1 MNTTLFATQRN
12 PTLYLSSWCK
22 FTGILSQTN
31 ASPKVKSLPS
41 ACWLGQ
47 GVSRSGVQRT
57 RPVAWQMR
65 RCSLDPANERTP
77 LHHCWAWATVKP
89 IWELMQQ
96 PTSRRYLVVG
106 SSGSPYNA
114 ATKPTEHVLKK
125 NTFARIPPGTMLAN
139 SLTQS
144 LCTKNLN
151 YLTYFSKILKIFK
164 KKFMYESTNKK
175 YFCNVQPCN
184 NWHFS

>member
-1 MNTTLFATQRN
+1 
-12 PTLYLSSWCK
+12 
-22 FTGILSQTN
+22 
-31 ASPKVKSLPS
+31 
-41 ACWLGQ
+41 
-47 GVSRSGVQRT
+47 
-57 RPVAWQMR
+57 
-65 RCSLDPANERTP
+65 
-77 LHHCWAWATVKP
+77 
-89 IWELMQQ
+89 MQQ

-125 NTFARIPPGTMLAN
+125 KNTRLLEYVRVRWPPETPGTMLAN

-151 YLTYFSKILKIFK
+151 YLTYFSKILKKFK

-184 NWHFS
+184 NWHFSLKKSEQHPTTTHWLNQ

>member
-125 NTFARIPPGTMLAN
+125 KKKHVCSNTFVSAGHQRHQAPCLQIHSHSHFVLKTWTISPTLAK
-139 SLTQS
+139 S
-144 LCTKNLN
+144 
-151 YLTYFSKILKIFK
+151 
-164 KKFMYESTNKK
+164 
-175 YFCNVQPCN
+175 
-184 NWHFS
+184 